1 MARKPL
7 TRSQSALIKTP
18 RSELRAMTA
27 AEKAKRGLSA
37 KGEYLIAKGK
47 RFSKLSAFVTRTLY
61 QDRQRGVSH
70 STAAKQF
77 QTGERNYKSAASE
90 AAAARTRLLRRQRSE
105 ALGRLKTLTRVR
117 RPPNSIRREWHYEA
131 ISERDRA
138 SYPEWRAAYLKWR
151 KGYPDVNDALANRG
165 PPPLEDW
172 QFYVMSDI
180 ALEIDDREI
189 IDVRGG
195 SMDVQ
200 AFA

>member
-7 TRSQSALIKTP
+7 TRSQSALIKAP

-27 AEKAKRGLSA
+27 AEKANKGLSA
-37 KGEYLIAKGK
+37 KGEYLVAKNK
-47 RFSKLSAFVTRTLY
+47 RVTKLSAFVTRTLY

-77 QTGERNYKSAASE
+77 QTGERVYKSASAEATAS
-90 AAAARTRLLRRQRSE
+90 RTRLLRRQRSE
-105 ALGRLKTLTRVR
+105 ALGRLRTISRFR
-117 RPPNSIRREWHYEA
+117 RPPNGSRREWHYEA
-131 ISERDRA
+131 ITERDRV

-180 ALEIDDREI
+180 ALEIDDIEI